1 MTVRVGH
8 CLCDTI
14 WARASYRFFKK
25 QFFFYSTDLHS
36 ISFYVYCIYNNN
48 NNNKGY
54 VGDS

>member
-14 WARASYRFFKK
+14 WARASYRFFKNIF
-25 QFFFYSTDLHS
+25 FFFYSTDLHS
-36 ISFYVYCIYNNN
+36 ISFYVYCIHIY
-48 NNNKGY
+48 NNNKGF